1 MNHFGSTFILCFL
14 GFLIIQA
21 NALASWKTCSAH
33 SDCQATGEY
42 CGVWTDNSEPGKCT
56 WCSELGDDDMSDSI
70 DGSVPTWC
78 SDYLKFYP
86 AAGTTLTSSS
96 VLTYVKQG
104 GWENNVT
111 LCPSFDACTKN
122 CRKEYSV
129 ERTATELTLTSTFS
143 DTTDCVC
150 DKPVFT
156 IRTYSTDDTVWETA
170 STNFGTVADN
180 VHLWQY
186 STGALDITV
195 WQDVFP
201 ATVDCVWEYSIGISS
216 SPPPPSPPPPSPATT
231 LTGLFGLISATA
243 VASALV

>member
-1 MNHFGSTFILCFL
+1 MKHFGSTFILCFL
-14 GFLIIQA
+14 GFLLTQA
-21 NALASWKTCSAH
+21 RAIPSWKICSAH
-33 SDCQATGEY
+33 SDCQATSEY
-42 CGVWTDNSEPGKCT
+42 CAGNYYGEGCKCMVCSNAEVDNS
-56 WCSELGDDDMSDSI
+56 SD
-70 DGSVPTWC
+70 GLVPTWC
-78 SDYLKFYP
+78 SDYLKFHP
-86 AAGTTLTSSS
+86 AASTTLTSSS

-129 ERTATELTLTSTFS
+129 EKTTTQVTLTSTFS

-170 STNFGTVADN
+170 STNFGTVADT
-180 VHLWQY
+180 VQLWQY

-243 VASALV
+243 VAFVLV